1 MDNNNQINLSVSNT
15 PINPT
20 PQLQNPVEIPPAKSG
35 NGIIWIIVV
44 IVVVILTGAGL
55 YLYSNQKN
63 SATPVTTT
71 NLQPAQ
77 QENLETEVNS
87 IDVKG
92 VDTDFDAVD
101 KDLQNL

>member
-1 MDNNNQINLSVSNT
+1 MDNNNQINLT

-20 PQLQNPVEIPPAKSG
+20 PVQNPVELPSTKSG
-35 NGIIWIIVV
+35 NGIIWIIVA

-63 SATPVTTT
+63 SATPATTT
-71 NLQPAQ
+71 NLQPVQ
-77 QENLETEVNS
+77 QENLEAEVNS

-92 VDTDFDAVD
+92 VDAAFDEVD
-101 KDLQNL
+101 KDLQSL

>member
-20 PQLQNPVEIPPAKSG
+20 PVKNPVELPPTKSG
-35 NGIIWIIVV
+35 NGIIWVIVA
-44 IVVVILTGAGL
+44 IVVVILVATGL